1 MLSLFNKGNKM
12 RKLSNTH
19 AVAINKLML
28 PLISTLAYIDEESD
42 INTLKMYADDI
53 AHNVSALCQFNSTL
67 DASVLHDNIMRQ
79 DTCPRE
85 HFYAVLK
92 YIEDNALINSNMF
105 TCR

>member
-1 MLSLFNKGNKM
+1 M

-28 PLISTLAYIDEESD
+28 PLISTLAYIDSDND

-53 AHNVSALCQFNSTL
+53 AHNVSALCVFNSTL
-67 DASVLHDNIMRQ
+67 DAEVLHDNIMRQ

-85 HFYAVLK
+85 HFYAVLR
-92 YIEDNALINSNMF
+92 YIEDNKLIPANMF
-105 TCR
+105 TCM

>member
-1 MLSLFNKGNKM
+1 M

-28 PLISTLAYIDEESD
+28 PLISTLAFIDDDND
-42 INTLKMYADDI
+42 INTYKMYADDI
-53 AHNVSALCQFNSTL
+53 AHNVSALCVFNTTL

-85 HFYAVLK
+85 HFYTVLQ
-92 YIEDNALINSNMF
+92 YIEDNKLIAKNMF
-105 TCR
+105 SCS

>member
-1 MLSLFNKGNKM
+1 M
-12 RKLSNTH
+12 RKVTKTH

-28 PLISTLAYIDEESD
+28 PLIATVAYVTDNENDLSMF
-42 INTLKMYADDI
+42 KMYADDI
-53 AHNVSALCQFNSTL
+53 AHNVSALCVFNSTL
-67 DASVLHDNIMRQ
+67 DAEVLHDNIMRQ

-85 HFYAVLK
+85 HFYTVLK

>member
-1 MLSLFNKGNKM
+1 M

-28 PLISTLAYIDEESD
+28 PLISTLAYIDQNETD

-53 AHNVSALCQFNSTL
+53 AHNVSALCVFNSTL
-67 DASVLHDNIMRQ
+67 DAEVLHDNIMRQ

-85 HFYAVLK
+85 HFIAVLR
-92 YIEDNALINSNMF
+92 YIEDNALIPANMF
-105 TCR
+105 CCI

>member
-1 MLSLFNKGNKM
+1 LFNKGNKM
-12 RKLSNTH
+12 RKVTKTH

-28 PLISTLAYIDEESD
+28 PLISTVAYVTDNEND
-42 INTLKMYADDI
+42 LDMFKMYADDI
-53 AHNVSALCQFNSTL
+53 AHNVSALCVFNSTL
-67 DASVLHDNIMRQ
+67 DAEVLHDNIMRQ

-85 HFYAVLK
+85 HFYTVLR